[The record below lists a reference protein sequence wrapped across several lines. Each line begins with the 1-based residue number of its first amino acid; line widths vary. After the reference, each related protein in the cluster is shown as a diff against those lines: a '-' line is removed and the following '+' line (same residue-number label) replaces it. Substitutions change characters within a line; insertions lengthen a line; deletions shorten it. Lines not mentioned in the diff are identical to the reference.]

1 MESHLVAFLAGFAV
15 CALGIGVALVFDIAI
30 SRLAAWVNRMKI

>member
-15 CALGIGVALVFDIAI
+15 CALGIGVALVFDITL
-30 SRLAAWVNRMKI
+30 SRLATWCRRR

>member
-15 CALGIGVALVFDIAI
+15 CALGIGAALVFDIHL
-30 SRLAAWVNRMKI
+30 SRVAAWFRRR